1 MALVLSSTLLGQF
14 VAANSLQGSRLFGLG
29 SEGVGVWDAASNK
42 WHRLGP
48 GLPDPAAL
56 TMYKDR
62 LYAGGRFGFVV
73 WDGATS
79 LWQHVGGGLN
89 DDADVTSVVEF
100 EGELWIAGL
109 GIRRAGNTSAHKIV
123 RWDGT
128 SFNPF
133 NITAALSDAPSSVS
147 MGTVA

>member
-1 MALVLSSTLLGQF
+1 MAYPSRLLLALVLSSTLFGQF

-89 DDADVTSVVEF
+89 DDADVSSVVELQSRLRR
-100 EGELWIAGL
+100 LWGAWGPW
-109 GIRRAGNTSAHKIV
+109 RRSL
-123 RWDGT
+123 DG
-128 SFNPF
+128 
-133 NITAALSDAPSSVS
+133 
-147 MGTVA
+147 